1 MCRQKLL
8 QKLLQILA
16 TKVKVQY
23 LGNVQIW
30 RNHCYQTIKKVFHFL
45 YDIIINI
52 RLYNDFHYFLTFLMG
67 KIELLPLLL
76 ASTISDD
83 KKTYLTNLNIWMC
96 YKTFLVH
103 FQTLVVFFFLFP
115 IKLSLKWGVT
125 WYSFMKLDFHLLKGS
140 KKVAYQLLGWGNVP

>member
-1 MCRQKLL
+1 MKKPLL
-8 QKLLQILA
+8 P
-16 TKVKVQY
+16 
-23 LGNVQIW
+23 N
-30 RNHCYQTIKKVFHFL
+30 NKKMFHFL

-52 RLYNDFHYFLTFLMG
+52 RLYNDFHYFLTFLIG

-83 KKTYLTNLNIWMC
+83 KKMYLTNLNIRMC

-115 IKLSLKWGVT
+115 IKLSLK
-125 WYSFMKLDFHLLKGS
+125 
-140 KKVAYQLLGWGNVP
+140 